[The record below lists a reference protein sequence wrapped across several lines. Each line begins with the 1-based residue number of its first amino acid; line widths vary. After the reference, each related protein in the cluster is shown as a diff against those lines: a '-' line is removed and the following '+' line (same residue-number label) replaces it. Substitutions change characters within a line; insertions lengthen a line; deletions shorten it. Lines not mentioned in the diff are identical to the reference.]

1 MKTDTQLSEA
11 ARFVARLLG
20 ARQTHREEVPDVI
33 AAVSEALS
41 GLRTVEAAPAAV
53 PEIAEIVSLPSA
65 PPRRR
70 GRPPRV
76 RTGFAEQQPAEVAPP
91 PVPRLM
97 RRADVQHAVPDTPAI
112 VEAARSG
119 TRTGLRGIVKWWDPR
134 AQIGALRLP
143 GHDDV
148 AVDGDALYRAGIA
161 RLFKGQEIE
170 ASITIDREGASPRLI
185 AVSLPG
191 RPETDNSMPS
201 GPLGGSRRHAK
212 PVVIEMKKD
221 AMRRVAAR
229 VEAEQ
234 LLGAIPRRARH
245 DLG

>member
-1 MKTDTQLSEA
+1 MTTESQLPEA

-20 ARQTHREEVPDVI
+20 ARPTHQEEVPDVI
-33 AAVSEALS
+33 AAVSEALA
-41 GLRTVEAAPAAV
+41 GLRPAPELPAIPEIVEAAPLA
-53 PEIAEIVSLPSA
+53 P

-70 GRPPRV
+70 GRPPRI
-76 RTGFAEQQPAEVAPP
+76 RTGFAAQQQPVETTPAPA
-91 PVPRLM
+91 PRLM
-97 RRADVQHAVPDTPAI
+97 RRADVQPAASEVAPI
-112 VEAARSG
+112 VEAARFG

-143 GHDDV
+143 GHDDI
-148 AVDGDALYRAGIA
+148 AVDRDALYRAGIA

-170 ASITIDREGASPRLI
+170 ASIVIDQGGAPVRLLS
-185 AVSLPG
+185 VSLPG
-191 RPETDNSMPS
+191 RPETDTSMPS
-201 GPLGGSRRHAK
+201 GPLGSVRRHAK

-234 LLGAIPRRARH
+234 LLGAVPRRARH